1 MPVPGVFVRVL
12 AVAAILAAG
21 VVAAVGGLALRPP
34 GVVAVGVAGLL
45 AGLTAAAIARDA
57 PGHSFRRT
65 VEAAAIATA
74 ATVGVLLVVSGT
86 AALVGGAGVALLL
99 LAVAA
104 VWLGRVWFRTRRG
117 ERAAASRSGGE
128 AVIDPQ
134 LRSAPAG
141 HGARAAAGPDSAA
154 SVSWLLP
161 PVAGLSTAALG
172 DEWVHTTAALAGGWL
187 ARPQAAAE
195 AGAAPA
201 DKNARLA
208 QLASNTYPIRTLFKR
223 RTGGRENPGAD
234 ELKKQYGELTLLD
247 FPQFTKDHF
256 PGVTKMDVWSSLF
269 GDVTDSSMYAE
280 RTVTREGRSIPV
292 FEFDPSTPSSKKWL
306 DQLAARAGV
315 EIKQGANP
323 LFRRCR
329 INRNGYEGIWAY
341 EGAGG
346 SFEYCDLTG
355 NTRGVADISADSRVK
370 RVGCR
375 E

>member
-1 MPVPGVFVRVL
+1 MKILRSL
-12 AVAAILAAG
+12 AVGGFAMAMLAATPAAAQSG
-21 VVAAVGGLALRPP
+21 YYERDRHDNGRNLVIGAAVGGLALRPP

-86 AALVGGAGVALLL
+86 AALAGAAGVALLL

-141 HGARAAAGPDSAA
+141 HGARAAAGSDSAA

-172 DEWVHTTAALAGGWL
+172 DEWVHTTAALAG
-187 ARPQAAAE
+187 
-195 AGAAPA
+195 
-201 DKNARLA
+201 RLA
-208 QLASNTYPIRTLFKR
+208 PEVR
-223 RTGGRENPGAD
+223 RAIVERREAALD
-234 ELKKQYGELTLLD
+234 ELERRDPAG
-247 FPQFTKDHF
+247 FTRW
-256 PGVTKMDVWSSLF
+256 M
-269 GDVTDSSMYAE
+269 
-280 RTVTREGRSIPV
+280 
-292 FEFDPSTPSSKKWL
+292 
-306 DQLAARAGV
+306 
-315 EIKQGANP
+315 
-323 LFRRCR
+323 
-329 INRNGYEGIWAY
+329 
-341 EGAGG
+341 AGG
-346 SFEYCDLTG
+346 PEPGSDPAQFV
-355 NTRGVADISADSRVK
+355 RGGPAADTEAA
-370 RVGCR
+370 
-375 E
+375 